1 MLAQWKNNRHRL
13 LMAHNPGRLSWQE
26 IATTQAGV
34 ITIRDAVAAGIPRT
48 EIRRRLNDGRWRQ
61 PFRGVLI
68 TDLVPTAGPQ
78 HLWAVVQA
86 IGPDAVLAGGCAAAL
101 TGLVGYDTQPVTV
114 LVPADRRVSAPPG
127 VLLRHS
133 ARLQITEIDPL
144 RLPRRTTP
152 TRSMIDMAEWP
163 MSRALAQDLLADA
176 VHQRIATVR
185 GLREALSRR
194 GPISRRTL
202 ITETLDRAAPGATT
216 RQLPG
221 RRAARRADLPADRA
235 LRAVAGTGR
244 GRVDREPAGS
254 PGRSRSGHPG
264 PTAGAP
270 AADRTGR
277 RRRDRR
283 RSPARTGLGATDGS
297 PPPGPGLL
305 TRRSRP
311 AGQGLAAALAMP
323 YFERTLRELPP
334 EEAERAAGHKPG
346 AADRLNL
353 SG

>member
-1 MLAQWKNNRHRL
+1 
-13 LMAHNPGRLSWQE
+13 MAHNPGRLSWQE
-26 IATTQAGV
+26 IATTQAAV

-68 TDLVPTAGPQ
+68 TGLVPTAGPQ

-101 TGLVGYDTQPVTV
+101 AGLVGYDTQPVTV

-133 ARLQITEIDPL
+133 ARLQITKIDPL

-152 TRSMIDMAEWP
+152 TRSMIDMAEWAV
-163 MSRALAQDLLADA
+163 SRALAQDLLADA

-202 ITETLDRAAPGATT
+202 ITETLDR
-216 RQLPG
+216 
-221 RRAARRADLPADRA
+221 
-235 LRAVAGTGR
+235 
-244 GRVDREPAGS
+244 
-254 PGRSRSGHPG
+254 
-264 PTAGAP
+264 
-270 AADRTGR
+270 
-277 RRRDRR
+277 
-283 RSPARTGLGATDGS
+283 LGADA
-297 PPPGPGLL
+297 PHL
-305 TRRSRP
+305 TEIMFRRI
-311 AGQGLAAALAMP
+311 
-323 YFERTLRELPP
+323 ERRQELPP
-334 EEAERAAGHKPG
+334 ASYRVEGPPDEPTSRLTVRYEPWRVRVEVESTASQPVAQGGPGQDTLVRLPARLLRTAPDDAAAIVAGALRERGWVPPTARPHQAL
-346 AADRLNL
+346 A
-353 SG
+353 S

>member
-1 MLAQWKNNRHRL
+1 
-13 LMAHNPGRLSWQE
+13 MAHNPGRLSWQE

-34 ITIRDAVAAGIPRT
+34 ITIRDAVTAGIPRT

-101 TGLVGYDTQPVTV
+101 AGLVGYDTQPVTV

-152 TRSMIDMAEWP
+152 TRSMIDMAEWAV
-163 MSRALAQDLLADA
+163 SRALAQDLLADA

-202 ITETLDRAAPGATT
+202 ITETLDR
-216 RQLPG
+216 
-221 RRAARRADLPADRA
+221 
-235 LRAVAGTGR
+235 
-244 GRVDREPAGS
+244 
-254 PGRSRSGHPG
+254 
-264 PTAGAP
+264 
-270 AADRTGR
+270 
-277 RRRDRR
+277 
-283 RSPARTGLGATDGS
+283 LGADA
-297 PPPGPGLL
+297 PHL
-305 TRRSRP
+305 TEIMFRRI
-311 AGQGLAAALAMP
+311 
-323 YFERTLRELPP
+323 ERRQELPP
-334 EEAERAAGHKPG
+334 ASYRVEGQPDEPTSRLTVRYEPWRVRVEVESTASQPVAQGGPGQDTLVRLPARLLRTAPDDAAAIVAGALRERGWVPPTARPHQAL
-346 AADRLNL
+346 A
-353 SG
+353 S

>member
-1 MLAQWKNNRHRL
+1 MLAQRKNNRHRL

-34 ITIRDAVAAGIPRT
+34 ITIRDAVAAGVPRT
-48 EIRRRLNDGRWRQ
+48 EIRRRLNDGHWRR

-68 TDLVPTAGPQ
+68 TDLAPTTGPQ

-101 TGLVGYDTQPVTV
+101 AGLVGYDTQPVTV

-152 TRSMIDMAEWP
+152 ARSVIDMAEWAA
-163 MSRALAQDLLADA
+163 SRTLAQDLLADA
-176 VHQRIATVR
+176 VHQRIAAVR

-202 ITETLDRAAPGATT
+202 ITETLDRLGADAPHLTEIMFRRIER
-216 RQLPG
+216 RQELPSAG
-221 RRAARRADLPADRA
+221 YRVEGPPDEPTSRLTVRYEPWRVRVEVGSAVSQPVTEGGPDQDILVRLPARLLRTAPDDAAAIVAGA
-235 LRAVAGTGR
+235 LRER
-244 GRVDREPAGS
+244 GWVP
-254 PGRSRSGHPG
+254 
-264 PTAGAP
+264 PTA
-270 AADRTGR
+270 
-277 RRRDRR
+277 
-283 RSPARTGLGATDGS
+283 
-297 PPPGPGLL
+297 
-305 TRRSRP
+305 RP
-311 AGQGLAAALAMP
+311 HQALA
-323 YFERTLRELPP
+323 
-334 EEAERAAGHKPG
+334 
-346 AADRLNL
+346 
-353 SG
+353 S